1 MGSMTMRRRRL
12 VAAGLAA
19 FVLPAAHAQPLRI
32 DGISPLAPLTAA
44 DVTPVVVARRLE
56 IRLQDG
62 RLLSV
67 TPWPAFL
74 PQRFVSQTVEAS
86 RKMHPAGPEDRMSF
100 IHSPA
105 RQPWLA
111 VGSGARQ
118 ASVLVGAWRLQHGAN
133 GWTVSDGSH
142 SKAWTR
148 AAPTRVAVGGNHWC
162 LYLLDVGTPRRQAG
176 AATEGEAQ
184 ITWAAQRLR
193 SALHQQSCPAQ
204 R

>member
-1 MGSMTMRRRRL
+1 MTMRRNHL
-12 VAAGLAA
+12 VAAGLALLA
-19 FVLPAAHAQPLRI
+19 FPAVHAQPLRI
-32 DGISPLAPLTAA
+32 DGISPLAPLAAA
-44 DVTPVVVARRLE
+44 DVTPAVVAHRLE

-111 VGSGARQ
+111 VGNGARQ
-118 ASVLVGAWRLQHGAN
+118 ASLLVGAWRLQRAGN
-133 GWTVSDGSH
+133 GWAISDGSH
-142 SKAWTR
+142 SKAWTH
-148 AAPTRVAVGGNHWC
+148 AAPARIAVGGNHWC
-162 LYLLDVGTPRRQAG
+162 LYLLDAGTPRRQAG
-176 AATEGEAQ
+176 VATEGEAR
-184 ITWAAQRLR
+184 ITWAAQRLP
-193 SALHQQSCPAQ
+193 SALHRQSCPAQ